1 MDPRPH
7 SSLGVRVTERLRR
20 AIIDGEIELGD
31 ALSEDK
37 LATTLGVSRSPVK
50 EAFATLE
57 QQGLIDV
64 RPQRGSFVFLPT
76 REDTQN
82 LCEFRKT
89 IEIEA
94 LRLAMQ
100 RRRAETLA
108 AMRAAAEDMSA
119 ACEAGDN
126 LRSARADDHFHD
138 AALEHCGNPYLI
150 NAYRLVS
157 SKVAALRSHR
167 STLPTRK
174 QASAEHLAIVAMLE
188 AGQMAEALEVL
199 STHILMMAER
209 YGLETEP
216 ARATGGRAARSP
228 TLDHIGPL
236 LD

>member
-1 MDPRPH
+1 MMDPRPH

-20 AIIDGEIELGD
+20 AILDGEIELGD

-37 LATTLGVSRSPVK
+37 LATILGVSRSPVR

-100 RRRAETLA
+100 RRRDETLA
-108 AMRAAAEDMSA
+108 AMRAAAEDMNA
-119 ACEAGDN
+119 ACETGDH

-138 AALEHCGNPYLI
+138 ASLEHCGNPYLV

-167 STLPTRK
+167 SNLPTRK
-174 QASAEHLAIVAMLE
+174 QASAEHLISVAMLE
-188 AGQMAEALEVL
+188 AGQMAEALE
-199 STHILMMAER
+199 
-209 YGLETEP
+209 
-216 ARATGGRAARSP
+216 
-228 TLDHIGPL
+228 
-236 LD
+236 